1 MPAASIQLTSKAGVV
16 IALSVAALALAA
28 CSGGGAARKRDAD
41 GRVIPTLAEQ
51 DPVGTLYAKSVS
63 QASRGECGEETSNVL
78 TCFAYRGHG
87 YEGAQMALGQC
98 LIATGK
104 ETEGAEWVHRA
115 AQSGWPDAQKLM
127 ASLYLKGQGVPQDAV
142 EGAKWAKLYS
152 RNPSLLSLG
161 VQPDVSVAQEFRGS
175 LTSEQISAADQRAA
189 SWIPTYW
196 TPSTAVDRDVKR
208 SCAVE
213 GKRPVPT
220 SADVI
225 TVPDA
230 Y

>member
-1 MPAASIQLTSKAGVV
+1 MPARIQLTSKAGAV
-16 IALSVAALALAA
+16 IALSVLALALAA
-28 CSGGGAARKRDAD
+28 CSGGGAARKRGAD
-41 GRVIPTLAEQ
+41 GRIIPTLAEQ
-51 DPVGTLYAKSVS
+51 DPAGTLYAKSVS
-63 QASRGECGEETSNVL
+63 QAARGECDEETFNVL

-98 LIATGK
+98 LISTGK
-104 ETEGAEWVHRA
+104 ETEGAEWVQRA
-115 AQSGWPDAQKLM
+115 ANSGWPDAQKLM
-127 ASLYLKGQGVPQDAV
+127 ASLYLKGQGVPQDTV

-161 VQPDVSVAQEFRGS
+161 VQPDVSIAQEFRGS
-175 LTSEQISAADQRAA
+175 LTSEQAAVADQRAA
-189 SWIPTYW
+189 NWMPTYW
-196 TPSTAVDRDVKR
+196 APSTAIDRDVKR

-213 GKRPVPT
+213 GKRPAPT

-225 TVPDA
+225 TVPDT